1 MLNKNIIAKMKEV
14 GDYTEENVEENLN
27 LCKRLGL
34 ELDSTICQYFSH
46 IYQVA
51 DYMGRDSY
59 VLWNLVWFEK
69 EGGYKEHKESL
80 LKYLEISLDLF
91 PLDSFE
97 GEGGFFY
104 NPSDGSV
111 IDIELGESLEQFNNG
126 VVLKKFDNFNLF
138 LEWFYE
144 MD

>member
-1 MLNKNIIAKMKEV
+1 LKKKV
-14 GDYTEENVEENLN
+14 
-27 LCKRLGL
+27 
-34 ELDSTICQYFSH
+34 
-46 IYQVA
+46 
-51 DYMGRDSY
+51 
-59 VLWNLVWFEK
+59 

>member
-69 EGGYKEHKESL
+69 EGRRW
-80 LKYLEISLDLF
+80 I
-91 PLDSFE
+91 
-97 GEGGFFY
+97 
-104 NPSDGSV
+104 
-111 IDIELGESLEQFNNG
+111 QRT
-126 VVLKKFDNFNLF
+126 
-138 LEWFYE
+138 
-144 MD
+144 